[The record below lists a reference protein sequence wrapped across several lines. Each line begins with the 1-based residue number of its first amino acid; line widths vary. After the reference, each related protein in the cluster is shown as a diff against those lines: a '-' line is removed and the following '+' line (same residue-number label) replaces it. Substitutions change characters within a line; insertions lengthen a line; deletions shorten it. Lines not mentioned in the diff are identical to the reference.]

1 MRCGEVIQESCWRS
15 QGSRGRVYHKNAMSS
30 DQSTIQKPPT
40 SPPPPPVP
48 RRPSFKVLN
57 KLKHALSVDGA
68 ETEQSTNTTTFDT
81 KSETPI
87 PTDKDNENIFNSV
100 AKASREIYY
109 GNHTLLFA
117 STEIGG
123 FFLSSDDDGY
133 ATLKDTP
140 SPVCFTNARN
150 PFLRYGDVV
159 RVMAHNCNLI
169 GHTSN
174 SWMSWSKD
182 VASSAGLFRIHPRW
196 R

>member
-1 MRCGEVIQESCWRS
+1 MRRRCVKASDSRIALEDSGE
-15 QGSRGRVYHKNAMSS
+15 QGRISRNAMSS
-30 DQSTIQKPPT
+30 DQTANQKPPT

-87 PTDKDNENIFNSV
+87 PTDKDNDNIFNSV

-117 STEIGG
+117 STETGG
-123 FFLSSDDDGY
+123 FFLSSDDDGCDTHTY
-133 ATLKDTP
+133 PRQFVLLLPKSVSTL
-140 SPVCFTNARN
+140 
-150 PFLRYGDVV
+150 
-159 RVMAHNCNLI
+159 
-169 GHTSN
+169 
-174 SWMSWSKD
+174 W
-182 VASSAGLFRIHPRW
+182 
-196 R
+196 